1 MRRVLLL
8 LAAFWAMAV
17 SSSSQPIGRQQISEP
32 VPVLAHYMNWATV
45 PGGWAT
51 ASVMPV
57 LRDNPAGGYTSA
69 NPAIIAEHNRQM
81 AANGIWPMMS
91 WWGPDTYAG
100 DRFLDQYLAVPGP
113 PLAILY
119 EATGRLLTNRQI
131 REGGV
136 TAPFP
141 ELSPNRAIMRAG
153 SGDDRYDFRQAV
165 NANTF
170 IADMEH
176 LHRKYFTGPH
186 ANRFVRVD
194 GRPLVFVWIS
204 HAFDGPF
211 DQAVAHARE
220 RAAFY
225 LVGSDFSVPFFM
237 RSGGESVV
245 RGYDAV
251 SAYGFY
257 DPNRY
262 GLDMD
267 QRFIS
272 EYGAAI
278 PQWQVWL
285 DRNAPGV
292 QLLLPMGFAYDETLI
307 PGRRGVVFRSSY
319 DIARRYAESVRT
331 TLTNPCGTRL
341 LRLAYLTSFNECY
354 EGTCVEPSEEYG
366 TAYLDIVRET
376 FATQRTL
383 EPCERN
389 RDSGG
394 R

>member
-1 MRRVLLL
+1 MRKFSLL
-8 LAAFWAMAV
+8 LAAIWAVTTPSSAQVRGKV
-17 SSSSQPIGRQQISEP
+17 SAP
-32 VPVLAHYMNWATV
+32 VPVVAHYMNWATV
-45 PGGWAT
+45 PGGWST
-51 ASVMPV
+51 ASVMPL

-100 DRFLDQYLAVPGP
+100 DRFLDQYLQVPGP

-131 REGGV
+131 REGAV
-136 TAPFP
+136 TAPLP
-141 ELSPNRAIMRAG
+141 MPAPHRAVMRAG
-153 SGDDRYDFRQAV
+153 SGDDRFDFRQAV

-170 IADMEH
+170 VADMEH
-176 LHRKYFTGPH
+176 LHRKYFSGPH
-186 ANRFVRVD
+186 ADRFVRVD
-194 GRPLVFVWIS
+194 GRPMVFVWIS

-211 DQAVAHARE
+211 DEAVARARE

-225 LVGSDFSVPFFM
+225 LVGSDFSVPFHM

-245 RGYDAV
+245 RGYDAM

-257 DPNRY
+257 DPDRY

-272 EYGAAI
+272 EYGAAV
-278 PQWQVWL
+278 PRWQSWL
-285 DRNAPGV
+285 DQHAPGV
-292 QLLLPMGFAYDETLI
+292 RLLLPIGFAYDETLI

-319 DIARRYAESVRT
+319 EVARRYAGNVRT
-331 TLTNPCGTRL
+331 MVTNPCGTRL
-341 LRLAYLTSFNECY
+341 LRMAYVTSFNECY

-366 TAYLDIVRET
+366 TGYLDILRET
-376 FATQRTL
+376 FAVERDA
-383 EPCERN
+383 EPCQDERSP
-389 RDSGG
+389 RDD

>member
-1 MRRVLLL
+1 MRSVLLFL
-8 LAAFWAMAV
+8 SAVLAAAPA
-17 SSSSQPIGRQQISEP
+17 SPQAREREHISAP

-45 PGGWAT
+45 PGGWST
-51 ASVMPV
+51 ASVMPL

-100 DRFLDQYLAVPGP
+100 DRFLDQYLSVPGP

-131 REGGV
+131 REGAV
-136 TAPFP
+136 TAPLP
-141 ELSPNRAIMRAG
+141 MPAPDRAVMRAG
-153 SGDDRYDFRQAV
+153 SGDDRFDFRQAV

-186 ANRFVRVD
+186 ADRFVRID
-194 GRPLVFVWIS
+194 GRPVVFVWIS

-211 DQAVAHARE
+211 DEAVAHARE

-225 LVGSDFSVPFFM
+225 LVGSDFAVPFYM

-245 RGYDAV
+245 RGYDAL

-262 GLDMD
+262 GLDMN
-267 QRFIS
+267 QKFLT
-272 EYGAAI
+272 EFNAAV
-278 PQWQVWL
+278 PQWETWL
-285 DRNAPGV
+285 GKNAPGV
-292 QLLLPMGFAYDETLI
+292 RLLLPMGFAYDETLI
-307 PGRRGVVFRSSY
+307 PGRRGVVFSSSY
-319 DIARRYAESVRT
+319 EVARKYAEDVRSLIT
-331 TLTNPCGTRL
+331 APCGTSL
-341 LRLAYLTSFNECY
+341 LRIAYVTSFNECY

-366 TAYLDIVRET
+366 TGYLDIIRQV
-376 FATQRTL
+376 FAVERTL
-383 EPCERN
+383 EPCERDRN
-389 RDSGG
+389 PR